1 MRCAVMSARHLALYL
16 LAAFSILHSR
26 EKLTC
31 FQETKKACGACR
43 PESRIAVVSH
53 CGFIF
58 LTLSAFGH
66 ECAHSVQEE
75 MHRGFDNCEMRSMI
89 ITDAAGGGRFNSSW
103 FPGGRECLRK

>member
-1 MRCAVMSARHLALYL
+1 MAYMEDCVVWPGDAKIHVA
-16 LAAFSILHSR
+16 SR
-26 EKLTC
+26 
-31 FQETKKACGACR
+31 R

-89 ITDAAGGGRFNSSW
+89 ITDAAGGGRFNNSW

>member
-1 MRCAVMSARHLALYL
+1 MR
-16 LAAFSILHSR
+16 
-26 EKLTC
+26 
-31 FQETKKACGACR
+31 R

-75 MHRGFDNCEMRSMI
+75 MHRGFDNCEMRSMVR
-89 ITDAAGGGRFNSSW
+89 GGRGLLDVFLVCSRKSYLLYCQLC
-103 FPGGRECLRK
+103 FYPGLSCLLRH